1 MEWPIGDLARVH
13 FCAYDLH
20 TLSKDP
26 YPARFQQR
34 VDKCLQILAGVI
46 ESHSSNTLK
55 CAFPARKSAGKWI
68 LEYTPK
74 GFGGAH
80 GGRHLY
86 NMLGGK
92 VSEVDFLPMKVIHT
106 EIEAS
111 KDMVV
116 LHLPSK
122 DSDVRDVI
130 LYVSRQESAIFNEA
144 VDKLPWTFL
153 SWSIHRGL
161 CDILVAFARERMDHY
176 RNRLAETFCLAV
188 AKWPERLE
196 ARGWDPRFVREDI
209 AAMAASPVTGKPC
222 YGGPGEFRRCRQ
234 DCD

>member
-1 MEWPIGDLARVH
+1 
-13 FCAYDLH
+13 
-20 TLSKDP
+20 
-26 YPARFQQR
+26 
-34 VDKCLQILAGVI
+34 
-46 ESHSSNTLK
+46 
-55 CAFPARKSAGKWI
+55 
-68 LEYTPK
+68 
-74 GFGGAH
+74 
-80 GGRHLY
+80 
-86 NMLGGK
+86 MLGGK